1 MIRYRSSTSDAH
13 IKMLTQKDTKC
24 QGARSITQT
33 NVAIAVDM
41 GVQRRYL
48 HENNLQQN
56 RGMFCI
62 AKLPS
67 VEEES
72 LRY

>member
-1 MIRYRSSTSDAH
+1 
-13 IKMLTQKDTKC
+13 MLTQKDTEC

-41 GVQRRYL
+41 GVQSRYL